1 MGRRDGD
8 KSVDAMDG
16 KERLPDSTS
25 PSGDPPSALT
35 VALVYAVGGALWIE
49 LSDFGLGWLFK
60 DAAQFAIASTLKGWF
75 FVAST
80 TLLLYAVLRKRWP
93 RSRPKLPERGLLA
106 AMLIPSV
113 VVLALTVWAI
123 VSTLRHKR
131 EVEVARL
138 QSISHFKTR
147 QISDWLDDG
156 INDAT
161 LRFGEPFLKR
171 AFNRW
176 RESGDSEF
184 PDRLTVMSR
193 QGIFEGAIVLD
204 EKGQPLWNTSRANLE
219 SSRRSAVLTAA
230 NRDTVTRLRGYRD
243 QSDRVRID
251 YVVPLGS
258 GCCILLVSY
267 PIERLPTPLLAWP
280 GPSGSGES
288 FLFLRDKDDIHFLS
302 PLRRRRQG
310 AQELQIA
317 MNRTDIPAV
326 RLAQG
331 LAKADELIE
340 GNDYSGV
347 AVIAI
352 GCPIPNTD
360 WFLISKIDRSELY
373 ASSAI
378 NLVWISL
385 SGLMGLFLV
394 SVVTHQLRQRQVIA
408 VAQATQRVQAERLRD
423 LQLLGAIFDA
433 STDAIFA
440 KDLQGRFLHCNRA
453 TQKVLGR
460 PESEIIGRTVG
471 ELYPGQADELE
482 AHDRQVTQTKV
493 SLDFDERF
501 ESATGHMIFQ
511 ATKGPL
517 FDESGQVV
525 GTYGVSR
532 DITASVKTQQALRD
546 SEERYRL
553 LAENSSD
560 LIWLYDL
567 VLERYTYMSPS
578 VQRLLGYTVSEFLQ
592 MTLCES
598 MTPESRV
605 GVSQRLTEALAA
617 GQQEQSGETVEVDLV
632 AKDGRVLCTEV
643 KPTLL
648 FDARGQAT
656 HIHGVTRDI
665 SLRKRLEAELL
676 EGKESFRLMA
686 EQVPAI
692 LYRAKLNPV
701 SETVYISPRVS
712 ELGYTPEQWISD
724 PGAWASL
731 LHPEDRDNVL
741 NAVAAFHEAEG
752 LLSLEYRLRA
762 KDGEWRHYKDM
773 AQVVRDVKGQALYL
787 QGIMLDD
794 TESKKAEAV
803 RSMLARRVEALLEL
817 PKAAE
822 QMDEMAFM
830 QRGQEMAEELTS
842 SEIAFIHF
850 VNNDEE
856 TIELVAW
863 SRRTLEHYCK
873 VAYETHYPVTQ
884 AGIWADALRERAPK
898 VFNDYTS
905 YPHKRGLP
913 EGHSQ
918 LLRFIT
924 VPVFEDGK
932 VVMLAGVGNKASDY
946 NELDVETVQL
956 IANDIWRIVQRRRT
970 QAQLRKLSQAVEQS
984 PESIVITNLAAEI
997 EYVNQAFVDNT
1008 GYSREEA
1015 LGKNPRML
1023 RTDKTPKATH
1033 QALWETLLQG
1043 LTWQGQLVNRRKD
1056 GTEYVEFAIVAP
1068 LRQPDGSITHY
1079 LAIKQDITEK
1089 KRLGEELDRHRHNLE
1104 DMVAVRTL
1112 ELQEARSRAE
1122 AASKAKSAFLAN
1134 MSHEIRTP
1142 MNAILGLTYLLKQDG
1157 LTPSQSERLDKI
1169 SRSTHH
1175 LLGIISDILD
1185 LSKIEAGKL
1194 VLEEVDFDLAEVL
1207 GQALTILQES
1217 SRAKDLQLVLSHEN
1231 VPSWLR
1237 GDPTRLLQAV
1247 LNYAGNAVKFTE
1259 TGTITLR
1266 VRLLEERDDRVLLRF
1281 EVEDTGIGISPD
1293 KLGQLFRPFE
1303 QADAS
1308 TTRKYG
1314 GTGLGLVITWNLAT
1328 MMGGQAGAESEL
1340 GRGSRFW
1347 FTAWLAR
1354 GQGPEAER
1362 PSTSLAKG
1370 TLQARSQGARLLLA
1384 EDTPINREVALELLR
1399 VVGMKVETASD
1410 GREALEKARRSTY
1423 DLVLMD
1429 VQMPDMDGLA
1439 ATRAIRQLPGWDS
1452 IPIVAMTANVF
1463 AEDRQACLEAG
1474 MNDFVAKPVDPDAL
1488 YTVLL
1493 QWLPASVG
1501 TVKPKYVVSPVAAK
1515 PEVFPSI
1522 EGVDTV
1528 GGLAR
1533 VAGNAKLY
1541 GTLLL
1546 SLVSKS
1552 PSTLQDLESA
1562 LAEADLEKMRRL
1574 LHTLKGVAGNLGL
1587 VRVYE
1592 LAAEAEKEMPP
1603 AGFERL
1609 SFHFKQ
1615 VCTNI
1620 AAAIEIGPKHSTD
1633 TVPPDP
1639 AQARVALDHL
1649 ASLLDGND
1657 ATAVDALEDVLQL
1670 LEPWAEPGQLD
1681 RLKRLVSDYE
1691 FESAVLELKVLSQ
1704 RLLDGSGH

>member
-1 MGRRDGD
+1 
-8 KSVDAMDG
+8 MDT
-16 KERLPDSTS
+16 KDFQDRLPERTS

-35 VALVYAVGGALWIE
+35 VALVYAVCAALWIE
-49 LSDFGLGWLFK
+49 LSDFALGWLFT
-60 DAAQFAIASTLKGWF
+60 DASQFALASTLKGWF

-93 RSRPKLPERGLLA
+93 RSAPKPPERGLLA
-106 AMLIPSV
+106 GGLIPLGL
-113 VVLALTVWAI
+113 VLAITVGATAF
-123 VSTLRHKR
+123 TLRQKR

-138 QSISHFKTR
+138 QSISRLKT
-147 QISDWLDDG
+147 QQVSDWLDEG
-156 INDAT
+156 VRDAT

-171 AFNRW
+171 AFKRW
-176 RESGDSEF
+176 RDSKDSEF
-184 PDRLTVMSR
+184 PERLTAIGWE
-193 QGIFEGAIVLD
+193 GIFEGAIVFD
-204 EKGQPLWNTSRANLE
+204 GQGQPLWNTPGAKLE

-230 NRDTVTRLRGYRD
+230 NQETVTRLRAYRD

-251 YVVPLGS
+251 FVVPLGS

-267 PIERLPTPLLAWP
+267 PSERLPKSLLAWP
-280 GPSGSGES
+280 GPSASGES
-288 FLFLRDKDDIHFLS
+288 VLFLRDKDKIHYLS
-302 PLRRRRQG
+302 PLRRRQQD
-310 AQELQIA
+310 APVLQVGL
-317 MNRTDIPAV
+317 NRTDVPAV

-331 LAKADELIE
+331 LAIPGEMIE

-347 AVIAI
+347 AVIAV
-352 GCPIPNTD
+352 GYPIPGTN
-360 WFLISKIDRSELY
+360 WFLLSKIDRNELY

-378 NLVWISL
+378 DLVWISL

-394 SVVTHQLRQRQVIA
+394 SVVTYQLRQRQLMA

-423 LQLLGAIFDA
+423 LQLLRAVFDA
-433 STDAIFA
+433 SKDAIFA
-440 KDLQGRFLHCNRA
+440 KDLDGRFLSCNRA
-453 TQKVLGR
+453 TQQVLGR
-460 PESEIIGRTVG
+460 PESEIIGRTVD
-471 ELYPGQADELE
+471 ELFPGQADQFE
-482 AHDRQVTQTKV
+482 AHDSEVQQRKV
-493 SLDFDERF
+493 NLTVEERF
-501 ESATGHMIFQ
+501 ESPNGHLIFQ
-511 ATKGPL
+511 STRGPL
-517 FDESGQVV
+517 FDQSGQVV

-532 DITASVKTQQALRD
+532 DITDSVEARQALRD

-553 LAENSSD
+553 LADNSSD

-567 VLERYTYMSPS
+567 ALERYTYMSPS
-578 VQRLLGYTVSEFLQ
+578 VERLLGYTVDEFLQ
-592 MTLCES
+592 MTLCEL
-598 MTPESRV
+598 MMPESRV

-617 GQQEQSGETVEVDLV
+617 SQQEQSGETMEVDLV
-632 AKDGRVLCTEV
+632 AKDGRVLSTEV
-643 KPTLL
+643 KPTLI
-648 FDARGQAT
+648 FDDRGQAT
-656 HIHGVTRDI
+656 HIHGVTRDV
-665 SLRKRLEAELL
+665 SLRKRLEAELR
-676 EGKESFRLMA
+676 EGQESFRLMA

-692 LYRAKLNPV
+692 LYRAKLNQV
-701 SETVYISPRVS
+701 SETVYVSPRVS
-712 ELGYTPEQWISD
+712 ELGYTPEQWLSD
-724 PGAWASL
+724 PGAWVSL

-741 NAVAAFHEAEG
+741 NSVAAFHQAEG
-752 LLSLEYRLRA
+752 LLSLEYRLRT
-762 KDGEWRHYKDM
+762 KDGEWRNYKDM

-794 TESKKAEAV
+794 TESKEAEAL
-803 RSMLARRVEALLEL
+803 RSMLARRIEALLEL

-842 SEIAFIHF
+842 SQIAFIHF
-850 VNNDEE
+850 VNDDEQ

-863 SRRTLEHYCK
+863 SRRTSQEYCK

-898 VFNDYTS
+898 VVNDYVS
-905 YPHKRGLP
+905 YPGKKGLP

-918 LLRFIT
+918 LQRLVT

-932 VVMLAGVGNKASDY
+932 VVMMAGVGNKASDY

-1008 GYSREEA
+1008 GYSRAEA
-1015 LGKNPRML
+1015 LGKNPRIL
-1023 RTDKTPKATH
+1023 RTDKTPKETH
-1033 QALWETLLQG
+1033 QKLWECLVQG
-1043 LTWQGQLVNRRKD
+1043 LTWQGELLNRRKD
-1056 GTEYVEFAIVAP
+1056 GSEYVEFAIIAP

-1089 KRLGEELDRHRHNLE
+1089 KRLEEELDQHRHNLE

-1112 ELQEARSRAE
+1112 ELQEARARAE
-1122 AASKAKSAFLAN
+1122 AASQAKSAFLAN

-1142 MNAILGLTYLLKQDG
+1142 MNAILGLTYLLKLDG

-1169 SRSTHH
+1169 SQSTHH
-1175 LLGIISDILD
+1175 LLGIISEILD

-1194 VLEEVDFDLAEVL
+1194 MLEEVDFDLVDVL
-1207 GQALTILQES
+1207 GKALSILQES
-1217 SRAKDLQLVLSHEN
+1217 SRAKSLQLVLSHEN

-1266 VRLLEERDDRVLLRF
+1266 VVLLDERDHRVLLRF
-1281 EVEDTGIGISPD
+1281 EVEDTGIGISPE
-1293 KLGQLFRPFE
+1293 KLGLLFQPFE

-1314 GTGLGLVITWNLAT
+1314 GTGLGLVITRNLAS

-1347 FTAWLAR
+1347 FTAWLDR

-1362 PSTSLAKG
+1362 PLASLAKG
-1370 TLQARSQGARLLLA
+1370 ALQARGRGARLLLA

-1399 VVGMKVETASD
+1399 AVGMNVETAND

-1429 VQMPDMDGLA
+1429 MQMPEMDGLA
-1439 ATRAIRQLPGWDS
+1439 ATRLIRQLPGWES
-1452 IPIVAMTANVF
+1452 IPIVAMTANAF
-1463 AEDRQACLEAG
+1463 AENRQACLAAG

-1488 YTVLL
+1488 YAVLH
-1493 QWLPASVG
+1493 QWLPESAGTFMPKSGASSVG
-1501 TVKPKYVVSPVAAK
+1501 CK
-1515 PEVFPSI
+1515 PENFPVI

-1528 GGLAR
+1528 GGLTR

-1541 GTLLL
+1541 STLLL
-1546 SLVSKS
+1546 DLATKS
-1552 PSTLQDLESA
+1552 PNILQELESA
-1562 LAEADLEKMRRL
+1562 LAEADLGKMRRL

-1587 VRVYE
+1587 VGVHQ
-1592 LAAEAEKEMPP
+1592 LAAEAEKEVPLD
-1603 AGFERL
+1603 GIERL
-1609 SFHFKQ
+1609 SCHLKQ
-1615 VCTNI
+1615 VCAKI
-1620 AAAIEIGPKHSTD
+1620 AAAIQIAPRPSARP
-1633 TVPPDP
+1633 VPRDP
-1639 AQARVALDHL
+1639 SQARLALDRL
-1649 ASLLDGND
+1649 RALLEESD
-1657 ATAVDALEDVLQL
+1657 ATALDALEDVFQMV
-1670 LEPWAEPGQLD
+1670 EPWAEIDQLE
-1681 RLKRLVSDYE
+1681 RLKRLVSEYE
-1691 FESAVLELKVLSQ
+1691 FESAHLEVKVLSQ
-1704 RLLDGSGH
+1704 RLLDGSGA